1 LDRLLVAF
9 PHPPAKEIIDALVGR
24 ELRGRFKYRIEGV
37 LGQGGTSTV
46 YRGELLAQAKPVAI
60 KVLHAE
66 SAAIPEMARR
76 FEREV
81 STAKRIEHPN
91 VVSVSDS
98 GTLEDGGLFLVMELL
113 IGTSLGHLM
122 HDKGRIEIPR
132 AVAITRQVLGALE
145 AAHSLG
151 IVHRDVKPSNVFL
164 VDHDG
169 KETVKLFDFGIALN
183 DKAAIKLTA
192 AGTAFGTPEYIS
204 PEMAMGLKVDGRA
217 DLYSLG
223 VVLYE
228 MVTGRLPFI
237 QHDNPMGL
245 LKAHINEAPPSPR
258 EVAPEAHISKELEA
272 FILRTIAKKP
282 EARPATASAM
292 RKALLPFEPGA
303 PRQRSTAWV
312 LYLTI
317 FLALAA
323 LALFFWLR

>member
-1 LDRLLVAF
+1 MAF
-9 PHPPAKEIIDALVGR
+9 PPPPAKEIVDALVGL
-24 ELRGRFKYRIEGV
+24 ELRGRFKYRIEAV

-60 KVLHAE
+60 KILHAE

-81 STAKRIEHPN
+81 TTAKRIEHPN

-98 GTLEDGGLFLVMELL
+98 GTIDDGSLFLVMELL
-113 IGTSLGHLM
+113 IGTSLSHLM

-132 AVAITRQVLGALE
+132 ALAITRQVLSALE
-145 AAHSLG
+145 AAHSHG
-151 IVHRDVKPSNVFL
+151 IVHRDVKPSNVYL

-169 KETVKLFDFGIALN
+169 VETVKLFDFGIALN

-245 LKAHINEAPPSPR
+245 LKSHINDAPPRPS
-258 EVAPEAHISKELEA
+258 EVAPEANIGKTVEA
-272 FILRTIAKKP
+272 LILRAIAKRP
-282 EARPATASAM
+282 EDRPATAAAM
-292 RKALLPFEPGA
+292 RKAITALQA
-303 PRQRSTAWV
+303 PATRQRSTAWV

-323 LALFFWLR
+323 LALFLWLR